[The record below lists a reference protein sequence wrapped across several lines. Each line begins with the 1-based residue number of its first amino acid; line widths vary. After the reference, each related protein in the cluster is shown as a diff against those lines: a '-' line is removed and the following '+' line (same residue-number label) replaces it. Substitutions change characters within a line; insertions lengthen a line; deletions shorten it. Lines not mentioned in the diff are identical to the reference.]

1 MYVSMCIRLVTPEHT
16 KATYTPARAHA
27 DALHV
32 QVYTITEFD
41 IVIDLCHFS
50 SYHISIIATLLITS
64 ALTY

>member
-1 MYVSMCIRLVTPEHT
+1 MCVRVVTPEHT
-16 KATYTPARAHA
+16 EATYTPARAHA

-32 QVYTITEFD
+32 QAYATPEFD

-50 SYHISIIATLLITS
+50 SYHISVIATLLITS